1 MNKSLLK
8 KFKKPLLTSAITV
21 AALAAAVPSQAEVT
35 ANAGIAN
42 NYIWRGL
49 TQTINEAVVSGGLD
63 YAHESGFYAGTWAAN
78 VSYDSDDAYS
88 YEHDMY
94 FGFGGEAASFGYDI
108 GYLYYNYDSQA
119 GFDFGEI
126 YGSISYGNFSL
137 GLSLLANAEPDEG
150 LKPDGNVQDF
160 GFAEASYLTA
170 DYVWPLESGTEIGF
184 HIGYHEGDFAEAFNG
199 TPSNGYLDYNVSVS
213 KDGFSFMVTTTDLE
227 FDADGGAGED
237 YAVQAPR
244 DNDNVKFVA
253 SYSIDFTL

>member
-8 KFKKPLLTSAITV
+8 TFKKPLLTSAITL
-21 AALAAAVPSQAEVT
+21 AALAASVPSQAEVT

-63 YAHESGFYAGTWAAN
+63 YAHESGFYAGTWVAN
-78 VSYDSDDAYS
+78 VAYDSDDVYS

-94 FGFGGEAASFGYDI
+94 FGFGGEAGDISYDV

-126 YGSISYGNFSL
+126 YGSVALGNFSL

-150 LKPDGNVQDF
+150 PGQDF
-160 GFAEASYLTA
+160 GFAEATYLSA
-170 DYVWPLESGTEIGF
+170 DYVIPLASGTEIGF
-184 HIGYHEGDFAEAFNG
+184 HIGQHAGDFAEAFNG
-199 TPSNGYLDYNVSVS
+199 VTDSYIDYNISVS
-213 KDGFSFMVTTTDLE
+213 KDGFSFMVSSTSLGSD
-227 FDADGGAGED
+227 DDNDGFED
-237 YAVQAPR
+237 YASMSPR

-253 SYSIDFTL
+253 SYSIDFSL

>member
-49 TQTINEAVVSGGLD
+49 TQSINEAVVSGGLD

-78 VSYDSDDAYS
+78 VSYDSDDVYS

-94 FGFGGEAASFGYDI
+94 FGFGGGEGAISYDI

-119 GFDFGEI
+119 GFDFGEV
-126 YGSISYGNFSL
+126 YGSIGYGNFSF
-137 GLSLLANAEPDEG
+137 GVSLLANAEPDEAPG
-150 LKPDGNVQDF
+150 QDF
-160 GFAEASYLTA
+160 GFAEASYISA

-184 HIGYHEGDFAEAFNG
+184 HIGYHDGDFVEAFNG
-199 TPSNGYLDYNVSVS
+199 VTDGYLDYNISVS
-213 KDGFSFMVTTTDLE
+213 KDGFSFMVTTTNLG
-227 FDADGGAGED
+227 FDDDNDGLED
-237 YAVQAPR
+237 YASMAPR

-253 SYSIDFTL
+253 SYGIDFTL

>member
-1 MNKSLLK
+1 MKKSLLTT
-8 KFKKPLLTSAITV
+8 FKKPLLASAIAMTTLI
-21 AALAAAVPSQAEVT
+21 ASISAQAEVT

-49 TQTINEAVVSGGLD
+49 TQTINEAVVSGGID

-78 VSYDSDDAYS
+78 VSYDAQDAYS

-94 FGFGGEAASFGYDI
+94 FGFGGEAGGFAYDI

-119 GFDFGEI
+119 GFDFGEV
-126 YGSISYGNFSL
+126 YGSIGFGNFSL

-160 GFAEASYLTA
+160 GFAEASYLSA

-227 FDADGGAGED
+227 FD
-237 YAVQAPR
+237 
-244 DNDNVKFVA
+244 NDNVKFVA
-253 SYSIDFTL
+253 SYSIDFEL